1 MSLVIDEI
9 IQDYNEYIT
18 TLNNEVPKLIRSI
31 RSASDVSKINAEV
44 VDLFE
49 GMAWII
55 NVNDSLK
62 ELNFNNS
69 IDVKKI
75 NETLKEIA
83 KAIEFNDYNLCADI
97 LEYELLEEIYK
108 LQIYEMTANEDDLN
122 E

>member
-9 IQDYNEYIT
+9 IQDYNGYIT

-62 ELNFNNS
+62 ELNFTNS

>member
-9 IQDYNEYIT
+9 IQDYNGYIT